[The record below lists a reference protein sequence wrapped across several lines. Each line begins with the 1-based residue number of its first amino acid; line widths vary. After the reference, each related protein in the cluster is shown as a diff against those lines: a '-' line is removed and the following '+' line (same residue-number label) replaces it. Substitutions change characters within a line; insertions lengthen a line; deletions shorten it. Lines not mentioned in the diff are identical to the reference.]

1 MGEENKKETPRGR
14 TLRRTVLQSLARGQP
29 VLLRALSRLLLNLK
43 RELSGLLLPH
53 QDTSFYRSSTPGLL
67 PLPHLSL
74 KACGMRWG
82 GDSTCSAL
90 AVKAKP

>member
-14 TLRRTVLQSLARGQP
+14 TLPRTVLQSLARGQP

-74 KACGMRWG
+74 KAYGMHWG
-82 GDSTCSAL
+82 GGSTRSAL